1 MKPLNNISSALN
13 LFIESAKE
21 HTLATEEGNYRKGNK
36 NYYLIVEAISYL
48 RNNNSLTELKPL
60 LNNSYIGVRLWTAC
74 YLLPV
79 FEKEQIYSK
88 IPNKINNDIVA
99 VYFDYDGD
107 YNEPFSYMIGCEV
120 TDGTEAPEG
129 LRKVTISKANY
140 RKFLAKGK
148 MPDCIGE
155 VWYKIWDTKLDRAY
169 TFDFEIYG
177 EKSQN
182 WDNAEVEVF
191 IGVK

>member
-79 FEKEQIYSK
+79 FEKESLLILK
-88 IPNKINNDIVA
+88 DIVEEGGIHSLSA
-99 VYFDYDGD
+99 
-107 YNEPFSYMIGCEV
+107 EMTICEWKK
-120 TDGTEAPEG
+120 GN
-129 LRKVTISKANY
+129 L
-140 RKFLAKGK
+140 KF
-148 MPDCIGE
+148 
-155 VWYKIWDTKLDRAY
+155 
-169 TFDFEIYG
+169 
-177 EKSQN
+177 
-182 WDNAEVEVF
+182 
-191 IGVK
+191 